1 MITIATWNVNSIRSR
16 LDHLK
21 LWLDKN
27 NIDILCLQETK
38 VQDADF
44 PTQVFSEIGFQAE
57 FTGQKSYNG
66 VCTLFNNRAKLFCK
80 ELKGINDEQKRLIA
94 IAKDNSLFV
103 NIYVPN
109 GSSVGSEKFHYKLK
123 WLDGFC
129 NWITERCMEFE
140 NIFLLGDF
148 NIAPDDLDVHDPDE
162 WKDKI
167 LCTRVEREYI
177 HKLKSIGFIDLF
189 RYTNKKLKAFS
200 WWDYRAASFRRNR
213 GLRIDLILAYSK
225 NQLSY
230 DCWIDPDP
238 RGWEKPSDHTP
249 VLASIEF

>member
-1 MITIATWNVNSIRSR
+1 MTTIATWNVNSIRSR

-21 LWLDKN
+21 LWLEKN
-27 NIDILCLQETK
+27 TVNILCLQETK

-44 PTQVFSEIGFQAE
+44 PEEVFSELGFQAE

-66 VCTLFNNRAKLFCK
+66 VCILFNNQAKLFCK
-80 ELKGINDEQKRLIA
+80 ELKGLDDEQKRLIA
-94 IAKDNSLFV
+94 ITKDESLFV
-103 NIYVPN
+103 NMYVPN
-109 GSSVGSEKFHYKLK
+109 GSSVGSEKFHYKLR
-123 WLDGFC
+123 WLNSFS
-129 NWITERCMEFE
+129 NWITERCEEFE
-140 NIFLLGDF
+140 NVFLLGDF
-148 NIAPDDLDVHDPDE
+148 NIAPDDLDVHDPEE

-167 LCTRVEREYI
+167 LCTPTEREYI
-177 HKLKSIGFIDLF
+177 EKLKSIGFIDLF
-189 RYTNKKLKAFS
+189 RHTNKTLQAFS

-213 GLRIDLILAYSK
+213 GLRIDLILAHSK

-230 DCWIDPDP
+230 DCWIDPAP